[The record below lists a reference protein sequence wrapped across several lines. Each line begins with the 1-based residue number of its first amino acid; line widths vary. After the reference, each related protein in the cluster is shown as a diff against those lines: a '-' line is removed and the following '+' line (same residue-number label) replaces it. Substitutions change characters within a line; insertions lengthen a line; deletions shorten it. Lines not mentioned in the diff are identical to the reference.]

1 MMEDLETN
9 NARDNFARDVEI
21 EEEILSYRLAV
32 VGTHQHGHFQE
43 CAREPDKILQRTG
56 HVITFESRPDP
67 FSECLNRCLEL
78 AYFQGDGGVGAP
90 PFFFHG
96 DGGVGAPPFFFQG
109 DGGVGAP
116 PFAMTVTPLPLP
128 ATTVF
133 RPIAPTRTSIAATT
147 VIFFDIVPP
156 RNTTFPEVM
165 YLFRHQC
172 QEVL

>member
-21 EEEILSYRLAV
+21 EEEILSYRLAA

-43 CAREPDKILQRTG
+43 CAREPDEILQRTG

-90 PFFFHG
+90 PF
-96 DGGVGAPPFFFQG
+96 
-109 DGGVGAP
+109 
-116 PFAMTVTPLPLP
+116 AMTVTPLPLP

-133 RPIAPTRTSIAATT
+133 RPIAPTRTSMAATT

-156 RNTTFPEVM
+156 RNTNFPEVM

>member
-1 MMEDLETN
+1 M
-9 NARDNFARDVEI
+9 
-21 EEEILSYRLAV
+21 SYRLAAV
-32 VGTHQHGHFQE
+32 RAHQYGHFQE
-43 CAREPDKILQRTG
+43 CARKPNEILQRTG

-96 DGGVGAPPFFFQG
+96 DGGVGAPPFLFHG

-116 PFAMTVTPLPLP
+116 PFAMTVTSLLLP
-128 ATTVF
+128 ATAVL
-133 RPIAPTRTSIAATT
+133 RPIAPTRTSSAATT

-156 RNTTFPEVM
+156 RNTSFPEVM